1 VVFEKKTTALNPAV
15 GAAAEQS
22 SQNMYVESIADLERK
37 INEEID
43 HPGVCEVDNAGGNG
57 IPESDWTD
65 KQDEEEIYRIM
76 RQMADPGYLPTMN
89 MAQLYDQVYRAKP
102 PVIENLLYPGTYL
115 FVGAPKLGKSFLM
128 LQIAYH
134 AATGTPLW
142 EYPARQNTV
151 LYLALEDDHRRLQD
165 RLYRMFG
172 TECTEHLYFA
182 TRADPLNGNLITQMR
197 SFISSH
203 QGTGLII
210 IDTLQKVR
218 ECADDRYSY
227 ASDYDVITKLKD
239 FAEQSG
245 ICLLLVHH
253 TRKQQADDKFE
264 MISGTH
270 GLLGAADGAFLLHK
284 EKRTSCEAV
293 LDISGRDQPDQRL
306 HLNRNPE
313 TLLWDLETADM
324 QVIRE
329 RPEPVLSAVA
339 QLVTEE
345 SPTWTGTPTELAAAV
360 GSDLPPNKLTMKLG
374 INASRLFNEYG
385 ISFEKTRTRSSRQIM
400 LRRNVTGA

>member
-1 VVFEKKTTALNPAV
+1 MQQIKITTALDPAV
-15 GAAAEQS
+15 GATAEQS
-22 SQNMYVESIADLERK
+22 SVNMYAESIADPGPKSNGKVDAAGSDAVLHTVHTGCV
-37 INEEID
+37 EID
-43 HPGVCEVDNAGGNG
+43 RPD
-57 IPESDWTD
+57 DRD
-65 KQDEEEIYRIM
+65 DEELFRFM
-76 RQMADPGYLPTMN
+76 CQMADTGYLPTIS
-89 MAQLYDQVYRAKP
+89 MAQLYEEVYQARP
-102 PVIENLLYPGTYL
+102 PLIENLLYPGTYL

>member
-1 VVFEKKTTALNPAV
+1 MVFEKKTTALNPAV

-264 MISGTH
+264 MISG
-270 GLLGAADGAFLLHK
+270 
-284 EKRTSCEAV
+284 
-293 LDISGRDQPDQRL
+293 RDQPDQRL